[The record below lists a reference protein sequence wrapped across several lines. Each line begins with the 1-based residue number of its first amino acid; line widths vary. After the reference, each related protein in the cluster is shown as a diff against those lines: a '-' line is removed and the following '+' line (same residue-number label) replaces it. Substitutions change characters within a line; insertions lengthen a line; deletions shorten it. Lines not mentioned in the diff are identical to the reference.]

1 MTKLRPPLSVEQALT
16 RIAGQVP
23 GDWQAMAA
31 VVGKAERTVRNWGD
45 PDTPEDISI
54 RAAIALDL
62 EYQRCGGVGA
72 PINDVYA
79 LLLKTGRA
87 EVFACQAK
95 LTAATIV
102 EIVESAEAIAA
113 QLAAA
118 QPGAD
123 QAAYDHAVRQKE
135 EDIAA
140 AQHSLT
146 LLRAGRPPP

>member
-31 VVGKAERTVRNWGD
+31 VVGRAERTVRNWSD
-45 PDTPEDISI
+45 PDTPEDITI

-62 EYQRCGGVGA
+62 EYQRCGGIGA

-79 LLLKTGRA
+79 LLLKTGGE

-95 LTAATIV
+95 LAAATMV
-102 EIVESAEAIAA
+102 TVVESAEAIVA
-113 QLAAA
+113 QIAAA

-123 QAAYDHAVRQKE
+123 KAAIDHAIRQTE

-140 AQHSLT
+140 DQRT
-146 LLRAGRPPP
+146 LSILRASRPPP